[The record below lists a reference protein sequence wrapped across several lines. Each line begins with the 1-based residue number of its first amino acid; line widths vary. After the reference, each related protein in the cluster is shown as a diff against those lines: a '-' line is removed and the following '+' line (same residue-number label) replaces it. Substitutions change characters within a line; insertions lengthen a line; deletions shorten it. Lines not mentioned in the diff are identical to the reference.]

1 MKKQNNLGIL
11 LAGMLG
17 LSALSA
23 NAQNSSVWARI
34 YDDVQMPSVLP
45 NGSIGAAN
53 GAFASALNQAGV
65 THVAQALP
73 NSKNEHLLNV
83 VSLECACD
91 ETTLTQTL
99 RNFPNIVAEIERAPE
114 YHTLYVPNDYH
125 AAFGSNYALDLIKA
139 PQAWDL
145 SHSSSAFVVGISD
158 ENLNPSHEELAGKIT
173 YYDSNNSLSPDHGTA
188 VASLAAG

>member
-53 GAFASALNQAGV
+53 GAFASALNQVGV

-73 NSKNEHLLNV
+73 NSNNEHL
-83 VSLECACD
+83 
-91 ETTLTQTL
+91 
-99 RNFPNIVAEIERAPE
+99 
-114 YHTLYVPNDYH
+114 
-125 AAFGSNYALDLIKA
+125 
-139 PQAWDL
+139 
-145 SHSSSAFVVGISD
+145 
-158 ENLNPSHEELAGKIT
+158 
-173 YYDSNNSLSPDHGTA
+173 
-188 VASLAAG
+188 